1 MLTLDVGLYITSK
14 ILGHK
19 NIATVQI
26 CAKIIDQKKGDAV
39 NRVDEIFK

>member
-14 ILGHK
+14 ILGRR
-19 NIATVQI
+19 NIAAAQI
-26 CAKIIDQKKGDAV
+26 CAKIIDKKKDDAV